1 MSTATSRLRR
11 AGAGGLAAAVVAGML
26 VASAG
31 IASAAAT
38 PVAGTYQ
45 LTSTATQTVIYPG
58 LSGQAGGDVE
68 YWTSNNW
75 TTNATATYTI
85 AGNNCS
91 TTAGIAAA
99 IGFTSAPTATIA
111 GPFVQTTG
119 AAGTATKP
127 TVTTALSS
135 SSPACAT
142 AGIKD
147 VFTVT
152 FPSPAAPAPS
162 SDVFSLTLSGIKY
175 TAGSATGSPT
185 GTAVNLGLVTAGGL
199 SAAAPASVS
208 NAKVSTAKFAL
219 ASTAVVTSLPAT
231 GVAVPA
237 ATFTEVTA
245 GSLGAAGTTQWFQLT
260 WGGAGAAFDTTVTP
274 TITLPTGY
282 AVQTGSLA
290 VNATEMHFY
299 VTVPATVTTAA
310 TVKISGLVANVTAAG
325 QFDISGHSAISGGGS
340 PVIGTAQPAVVA
352 VNTTRVGGSDRYA
365 TAAALFSGT
374 KAVLASGAN
383 FPDALS
389 ANYLTGVL
397 GAKTLLT
404 APTVLPS
411 VTLNKLITSG
421 VTDVY
426 IVGGVGAV
434 STAVANQI
442 AATHVG
448 NVPTAAF
455 INVVRIAGIDRYAT
469 NMAVNEYQFAT
480 HSTVIVATGANFADA
495 LAVGPA
501 VSGKHLPLV
510 LTATSALSPSA
521 KQQLVDMNVSNVV
534 IVGGTGA
541 VSSAVES
548 AIKGMGISITR
559 LAGTDR
565 TQTAAAIATWETN
578 TVANGGLAFTGVA
591 TVHIANGANFPDA
604 LAAGP
609 VAGAAQNVILLS
621 LSPTSLGVG
630 APTYLSG
637 MAGTVTTLNALGLTG
652 AVSPAVM
659 TAAAAALVG

>member
-1 MSTATSRLRR
+1 M
-11 AGAGGLAAAVVAGML
+11 V

-31 IASAAAT
+31 SASAAAT

-58 LSGQAGGDVE
+58 AAGQAAGDVE

-99 IGFTSAPTATIA
+99 VGFSAAPTTAVS
-111 GPFVQTTG
+111 GPFVQATG

-127 TVTTALSS
+127 AVTGALSS
-135 SSPACAT
+135 STPACAT

-175 TAGSATGSPT
+175 TVGSAAGSAP

-199 SAAAPASVS
+199 TAAAPAAVS
-208 NAKVSTAKFAL
+208 NAEVSTAKF
-219 ASTAVVTSLPAT
+219 SVGTPAVATPGST
-231 GVAVPA
+231 GVALPT
-237 ATFTEVTA
+237 ATFTEVVPGALGTP
-245 GSLGAAGTTQWFQLT
+245 GSRQWFHLAT
-260 WGGAGAAFDTTVTP
+260 SAWGGGNVLDTTVTP
-274 TITLPTGY
+274 TITLPTGW
-282 AVQTGSLA
+282 AVATGTLS
-290 VNATEMHFY
+290 VSATDVTFY
-299 VTVPATVTTAA
+299 VTVPATLWTSPA
-310 TVKISGLVANVTAAG
+310 TIAISGLKAAFATADA
-325 QFDISGHSAISGGGS
+325 FDITGRSAIDGGGD
-340 PVIGTAQPAVVA
+340 PVIGTAQTVA
-352 VNTTRVGGSDRYA
+352 VTVAQTRVGGSDRFA

-374 KAVLASGAN
+374 KAILASGMN

-389 ANYLTGVL
+389 ANYLANVQ

-404 APTVLPS
+404 FPTTLPS
-411 VTLNKLITSG
+411 VTLNKLISSN
-421 VTDVY
+421 VTTVY
-426 IVGGVGAV
+426 IVGGPGAV
-434 STAVANQI
+434 SNAVENQI

-448 NVPTAAF
+448 NVPTNAF
-455 INVVRIAGIDRYAT
+455 INVVRIAGLDRYAT
-469 NMAVNEYQFAT
+469 NLAVNEYSFAT
-480 HSTVIVATGANFADA
+480 HSTAIVATGANFADA

-501 VSGKHLPLV
+501 VAGKGLPLI
-510 LTATSALSPSA
+510 LTATASLSATA
-521 KQQLVDMNVSNVV
+521 AQQLTDMGVTNVV

-541 VSSAVES
+541 VSSAVET
-548 AIKGMGISITR
+548 AIKGMGITTTR

-565 TQTAAAIATWETN
+565 TQTAAAIATWETD

-609 VAGAAQNVILLS
+609 VAGAA
-621 LSPTSLGVG
+621 
-630 APTYLSG
+630 
-637 MAGTVTTLNALGLTG
+637 
-652 AVSPAVM
+652 
-659 TAAAAALVG
+659 